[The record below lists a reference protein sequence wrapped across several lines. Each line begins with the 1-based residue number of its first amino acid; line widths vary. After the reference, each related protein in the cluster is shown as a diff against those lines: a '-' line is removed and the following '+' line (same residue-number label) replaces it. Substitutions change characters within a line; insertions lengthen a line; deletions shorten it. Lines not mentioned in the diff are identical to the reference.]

1 MRMRRRS
8 GMKTREEDEDEDE
21 DILIHKTNKLKSCGP
36 IGRLGL
42 SVLSLNIN
50 YIHLAVN
57 LFKSSHV

>member
-1 MRMRRRS
+1 
-8 GMKTREEDEDEDE
+8 MKTWDEDEDEDEDE
-21 DILIHKTNKLKSCGP
+21 DILVHKTNKLKSCGP

>member
-1 MRMRRRS
+1 
-8 GMKTREEDEDEDE
+8 MKTWDEDEEEDEDEDEDE
-21 DILIHKTNKLKSCGP
+21 DILVHKTNKLKSCGP